1 MWTGIQRLVWIPPVA
16 LGSAVQWLISVPRTL
31 LGSCGMSETNCK
43 RIERFSYEYL
53 KVIGFTLLRYT
64 IGPKKL
70 ALLFFHDMQS
80 EIKQKPTV
88 PRSHAFSR
96 AWRQPHVFICA

>member
-31 LGSCGMSETNCK
+31 LGSCGMSGINCK
-43 RIERFSYEYL
+43 RIERFSFEYL

-64 IGPKKL
+64 IGPKKTGVT
-70 ALLFFHDMQS
+70 LFFMQS
-80 EIKQKPTV
+80 EIKPKPTG

-96 AWRQPHVFICA
+96 ALRQPHVFICV